1 MSKFEDLLVNRGLY
15 DAIDIAVD
23 DLVEMQ
29 KYLSK
34 SEYTDNNID
43 CYCVDCETDRVFEYI
58 NCEVREETGV
68 IRMNVFDDM
77 TGQRRKPKPDEAF
90 REFLNRR
97 YSLTYRCTRERT
109 HTIIFD
115 LITTDNQI
123 VKVGQYPSFAD
134 MVIPVIKKY
143 RTILG
148 KQYREFSRA
157 IGLFANGIGIG
168 SYVYLRRIIESLVFD
183 KFAQISTD
191 LSISEDAFYKLHFD
205 EKIDALS
212 ASLPDLLVSNK
223 NLYGIV
229 SKGVH
234 ELSEEECLEMF
245 PCIRTGIELI
255 LDDILTE
262 KEKAKKAKEFEK
274 FVADTTGKF
283 KQ

>member
-134 MVIPVIKKY
+134 MVIPEIKKY